1 MSARQFR
8 QLEKN
13 YALVIL
19 LPLRRITDK
28 QENKVR
34 SFGVSKVKQMP

>member
-1 MSARQFR
+1 MRARQFR

-13 YALVIL
+13 YAFVIL

-28 QENKVR
+28 QENKVQ
-34 SFGVSKVKQMP
+34 SLWVSKVKLMP